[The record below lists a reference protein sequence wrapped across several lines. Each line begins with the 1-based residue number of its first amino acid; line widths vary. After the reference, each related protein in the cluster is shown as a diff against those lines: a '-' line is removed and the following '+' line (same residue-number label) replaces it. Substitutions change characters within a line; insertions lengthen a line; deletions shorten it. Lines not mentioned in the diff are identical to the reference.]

1 MDALEKK
8 AAKAK
13 GDAKAKIEA
22 RIADIKERSKESS
35 EDFEKLNEDA
45 LT

>member
-13 GDAKAKIEA
+13 GEAKAKIEA
-22 RIADIKERSKESS
+22 RIADIKENEKKSS
-35 EDFEKLNEDA
+35 EDFNKWLNGEM
-45 LT
+45 

>member
-13 GDAKAKIEA
+13 GEAKAKIEA
-22 RIADIKERSKESS
+22 KIADIKESDQKYYE
-35 EDFEKLNEDA
+35 EFNKWLNGEE
-45 LT
+45 